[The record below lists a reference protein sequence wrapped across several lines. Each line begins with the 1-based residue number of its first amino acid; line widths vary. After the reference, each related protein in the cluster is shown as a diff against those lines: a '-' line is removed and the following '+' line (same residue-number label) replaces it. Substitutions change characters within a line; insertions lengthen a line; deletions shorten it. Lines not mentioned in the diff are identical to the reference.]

1 MKHIALADV
10 ANKKACSLRG
20 NQALFFLIIKNP
32 GLQFDEPS
40 VFQDWFKKMIRLF
53 CDATFTFSDA
63 HATDLCSV
71 TWVWSPP
78 FGFLR
83 AETGLNVCSK
93 CADEK
98 IEPLSSP
105 SVTVVTLLL

>member
-1 MKHIALADV
+1 MLRTKKLVACEAIKH
-10 ANKKACSLRG
+10 
-20 NQALFFLIIKNP
+20 FFLIIKNP
-32 GLQFDEPS
+32 GLQFEELS

-83 AETGLNVCSK
+83 DETGLNVCSK

-98 IEPLSSP
+98 LNPYLLRRLQSLLSCFEG
-105 SVTVVTLLL
+105 